1 MYETPM
7 SADALTRIRE
17 LPSAANPLVNQVPR
31 ARSILGL
38 GLFIVR
44 SVRTDCLFP
53 ALALSS
59 YIVNNLTKVVWSALL
74 RWANYLL
81 QTRDMPL
88 ILSAPTGTASF
99 SACSDS
105 SLINAPVSSVP
116 MPDVAAAS
124 YGGFALF
131 FEGSGSFNV
140 ECFSPRRLADSS
152 AGSELIMAT
161 WAGKSII
168 SFQILERELGLVRSE
183 PTSLEL
189 GASAVT
195 DGAGMDRVSRQQRF
209 QAARLGMLR
218 QWVADRVLRLTKT
231 HTRDMRADILTE
243 PVKTRFANPG

>member
-1 MYETPM
+1 
-7 SADALTRIRE
+7 
-17 LPSAANPLVNQVPR
+17 
-31 ARSILGL
+31 
-38 GLFIVR
+38 
-44 SVRTDCLFP
+44 
-53 ALALSS
+53 
-59 YIVNNLTKVVWSALL
+59 
-74 RWANYLL
+74 
-81 QTRDMPL
+81 
-88 ILSAPTGTASF
+88 
-99 SACSDS
+99 
-105 SLINAPVSSVP
+105 

-189 GASAVT
+189 DASAVT
-195 DGAGMDRVSRQQRF
+195 DWAGMDRVSRQQRF

-231 HTRDMRADILTE
+231 HTRNMRADILTK
-243 PVKTRFANPG
+243 PVNPVSEFVPKQSLLLCGYRVRPRCSLFSKMVQPAQPTVDPRGGAQEVGRLPILYPQGFMGEEGELVDGSSRDSNCR